1 MYSLSLSLS
10 LNSSGGGAPAFARGV
25 AATLVRTTLLPA
37 RWGAVLIRR
46 EHAMAS
52 TVHRLLL
59 GVTKLITINNMIA

>member
-1 MYSLSLSLS
+1 MYPLSLSLS
-10 LNSSGGGAPAFARGV
+10 LNSESGGGAAFARGA

-52 TVHRLLL
+52 TVHRLLARRDE
-59 GVTKLITINNMIA
+59 TINNMIA